1 MISEFLRLQHSIDSI
16 EDVRQVAPTFK
27 WVRLFEN
34 RFKNDAGV
42 QEKTQIL
49 LTQLRDIEL

>member
-1 MISEFLRLQHSIDSI
+1 MISEFLRIQHSIDSI
-16 EDVRQVAPTFK
+16 EDIRQVAPTFK

-34 RFKNDAGV
+34 RFKTSEGV

>member
-1 MISEFLRLQHSIDSI
+1 MISEFIRMQHSIDSI
-16 EDVRQVAPTFK
+16 DSVRQVAPTFK
-27 WVRLFEN
+27 WIRIFEN
-34 RFKNDAGV
+34 RFKNVEGV

>member
-16 EDVRQVAPTFK
+16 EDVRQVSPTFK

>member
-1 MISEFLRLQHSIDSI
+1 MLSEFLRIQHSIDSI
-16 EDVRQVAPTFK
+16 EDIRQVAPTFK

-34 RFKNDAGV
+34 RFKKEAGV
-42 QEKTQIL
+42 QERTQIL